1 MNTVLIDGS
10 NLEGG
15 GQILRNAVSFSAI
28 CQSNVEVNSIR
39 AGRPNP
45 GLSNQH
51 MFGLELAAK
60 LCDAELLGCCP
71 KSKEI
76 VFRPGAI
83 KGGVYQCD
91 VKTAGSVSLLMQISV
106 PILAFAKSKSS
117 VTLHGGTDASFAPP
131 IDYMV
136 EVTAFY
142 YEKFGINF
150 RTQVLERGY
159 YPQGGGTVVVDV
171 DPICGKL
178 SPVCLTEMGSIVKV
192 TGSTF
197 VAGKVPIK
205 VADEMRSVGLETLRS
220 HFPDVPIEVES
231 FRAPDN
237 SRHGSVSS
245 FLFIAETSTGCRL
258 AVSGLGQPRGPPVR
272 QLVKEAIEQEL
283 IPCIK
288 SGVCCDTHMQDQLI
302 LPMALA
308 QGKSVIRTTTPLTLH
323 TQSAIYVAEKIL
335 PSVKFHLEDIPGQE
349 ASLLFCTG
357 IGAENVL

>member
-1 MNTVLIDGS
+1 
-10 NLEGG
+10 
-15 GQILRNAVSFSAI
+15 
-28 CQSNVEVNSIR
+28 
-39 AGRPNP
+39 
-45 GLSNQH
+45 
-51 MFGLELAAK
+51 
-60 LCDAELLGCCP
+60 
-71 KSKEI
+71 
-76 VFRPGAI
+76 
-83 KGGVYQCD
+83 
-91 VKTAGSVSLLMQISV
+91 MQISV

-136 EVTAFY
+136 EFLN
-142 YEKFGINF
+142 GIVF
-150 RTQVLERGY
+150 PEIRTFSGY

-245 FLFIAETSTGCRL
+245 FLYVVEETSTGCRL

-335 PSVKFHLEDIPGQE
+335 PSVRLAYSIRLNGHLHLTHTDI
-349 ASLLFCTG
+349 FFR
-357 IGAENVL
+357 